1 LGKKESIKMA
11 NQVGIQMVKELKQA
25 SAKNDAPIWLRLA
38 KLALKTSVSKRVVNL
53 TQINDVT
60 KEGEVIVVPGKILGT
75 GNVSHKI
82 TLSSFSISNSA
93 AKKIIESGGNI
104 INFKEMIEKFPTGK
118 GVRIIG

>member
-1 LGKKESIKMA
+1 MA
-11 NQVGIQMVKELKQA
+11 KELKQA
-25 SAKNDAPIWLRLA
+25 STKNDAPIWLKLA
-38 KLALKTSVSKRVVNL
+38 KLALKTSSSKRVVNL
-53 TQINDVT
+53 TKINDVT
-60 KEGEVIVVPGKILGT
+60 KEGEVIVIPGKILGT

-104 INFKEMIEKFPTGK
+104 ISFKEMIEKFPTGK

>member
-1 LGKKESIKMA
+1 MT
-11 NQVGIQMVKELKQA
+11 NQIVIQMVKELKQA
-25 SAKNDAPIWLRLA
+25 STKNDAPIWLKLA
-38 KLALKTSVSKRVVNL
+38 KLALKTSSSKRVVNL
-53 TQINDVT
+53 TRINDFT

-82 TLSSFSISNSA
+82 TISSFSISNSA

-104 INFKEMIEKFPTGK
+104 ISFKEMIEKFPTGK

>member
-1 LGKKESIKMA
+1 MT
-11 NQVGIQMVKELKQA
+11 NQVVIQMAKELKRA
-25 SAKNDAPIWLRLA
+25 SAKNDAPIWLKLA
-38 KLALKTSVSKRVVNL
+38 KLALKTSSSKRVVNL

-75 GNVSHKI
+75 GNLSHKI
-82 TLSSFSISNSA
+82 SLSSFSISNSA

-104 INFKEMIEKFPTGK
+104 ISFKEMIEKFPTGK

>member
-1 LGKKESIKMA
+1 MT
-11 NQVGIQMVKELKQA
+11 NQIVIQMVKELKQA
-25 SAKNDAPIWLRLA
+25 STKNDAPIWLKLA
-38 KLALKTSVSKRVVNL
+38 KLALKTSSSKRVVNL

-82 TLSSFSISNSA
+82 TLISFSISNSA

-104 INFKEMIEKFPTGK
+104 IKFKELIEKFPTGK

>member
-1 LGKKESIKMA
+1 MT
-11 NQVGIQMVKELKQA
+11 NQVVIQMAKELKQA
-25 SAKNDAPIWLRLA
+25 SAKNDAPIWLKLA
-38 KLALKTSVSKRVVNL
+38 KLALKTSASKRVLNL

-75 GNVSHKI
+75 GNVSHKV

-104 INFKEMIEKFPTGK
+104 VSFKEMIEKFPTGK

>member
-1 LGKKESIKMA
+1 
-11 NQVGIQMVKELKQA
+11 MVKELKQA
-25 SAKNDAPIWLRLA
+25 SRKNDAPIWLRLA

>member
-1 LGKKESIKMA
+1 MA

-25 SAKNDAPIWLRLA
+25 STKNDAPIWLRLA

-104 INFKEMIEKFPTGK
+104 IGFKEMIEKFPTGK

>member
-1 LGKKESIKMA
+1 MT
-11 NQVGIQMVKELKQA
+11 NQVVIQMAKELKQA
-25 SAKNDAPIWLRLA
+25 STKNDAPIWLKLA
-38 KLALKTSVSKRVVNL
+38 KLALKTSVSRRVVNL
-53 TQINDVT
+53 TRINEVT

-104 INFKEMIEKFPTGK
+104 ISFKEMIEKFPTGE

>member
-1 LGKKESIKMA
+1 MA

-25 SAKNDAPIWLRLA
+25 SRKNDAPIWLRLA

-53 TQINDVT
+53 TQIDDVT

-93 AKKIIESGGNI
+93 AKKIIESGGSI
-104 INFKEMIEKFPTGK
+104 ISFKEMIEKFPTGK